1 MSVHL
6 NLKVDEELDAA
17 IRHRAVKEGR
27 PVSAVVRDALRR
39 GLGVSK
45 DSRELGYYEGR
56 TEAYGQVLKA
66 VRHAV
71 ASIPAAPRRR

>member
-6 NLKVDEELDAA
+6 NLKIDEELDGA

-45 DSRELGYYEGR
+45 DSRELGYYEGFTR
-56 TEAYGQVLKA
+56 GHSQVLAA
-66 VRHAV
+66 VSEA
-71 ASIPAAPRRR
+71 IKKLTPK